1 MVNQE
6 ELAAIRHLFGD
17 HEAQLWSEGR
27 GHMFVRDNEGEIH
40 NVRGEMF
47 DELRRVAA
55 VQQQQQQQQ
64 QQRQRQHQQPQ
75 ENYDADVESNEDSF
89 SESDSD
95 LSASSYSSSEDGSG
109 IWDEEVLLP
118 PFTNADIERFAG
130 HQIHTMLVEG
140 PLSPQQVAIVH
151 RLFGELAA
159 QLWLA
164 GRRSMMVRTPE
175 GEYCMVIRGDLRRR
189 QQQQQRDMLEH
200 FQQQRQ
206 QQLQQQQLQQQQRQ
220 QRQQRRRSPSPVEL
234 AAVEQPVEV
243 EAVQRPVEMPAREQP
258 LSTAQLLFI
267 AQEFGDEEAH
277 RWFEGRG
284 SRYARNRDG
293 EVVLIRSAL
302 FETFQLQ

>member
-1 MVNQE
+1 MVNQQ

-27 GHMFVRDNEGEIH
+27 GHMFVRDNEGEMH

-55 VQQQQQQQQ
+55 VQQQ
-64 QQRQRQHQQPQ
+64 HQQPQ
-75 ENYDADVESNEDSF
+75 ENYDADVESNEDSY

-95 LSASSYSSSEDGSG
+95 QSASDYSSSEDGSG
-109 IWDEEVLLP
+109 IWDEVVLLP

-140 PLSPQQVAIVH
+140 PLSPQQVAMVH
-151 RLFGELAA
+151 RLFGVLAA

-164 GRRSMMVRTPE
+164 GRTSMMVRTPE

-189 QQQQQRDMLEH
+189 QQQQQQEMLQH

-206 QQLQQQQLQQQQRQ
+206 PQLQQ
-220 QRQQRRRSPSPVEL
+220 QQRRRSPSPVEL
-234 AAVEQPVEV
+234 ETVEQPVEV
-243 EAVQRPVEMPAREQP
+243 EALQRPVEMPAREQP